1 MMNLRALLNKNWRQI
16 PKWIPI
22 LFLVGGFVGFID
34 SSYLSVLHYK
44 NVIPPCSILGQCE
57 TVLTSRYA
65 VVWGVPT
72 ALFGA
77 FYYLVVVILSVLY
90 FDTKQAK
97 YLIAAMGAI
106 TLGFL
111 FTLWFLY
118 LQAFVIKAFC
128 EYCLLSAG
136 VTTTLFVTVLV
147 SVTNLQYSP
156 SPNN

>member
-1 MMNLRALLNKNWRQI
+1 MTNLRNLLTGNFPPV
-16 PKWIPI
+16 PKFLSI
-22 LFLVGGFVGFID
+22 LFLIGGFVGFLD

-44 NVIPPCSILGQCE
+44 NIIPPCSILGECE
-57 TVLTSRYA
+57 KVLTSRYA
-65 VVWGVPT
+65 VIWGVPT

-90 FDTKQAK
+90 FDTKRVR
-97 YLIAAMGAI
+97 YIFAAMGTIAI
-106 TLGFL
+106 GFV

-136 VTTTLFVTVLV
+136 ITTTLFIVVAALF
-147 SVTNLQYSP
+147 VTNNKRAYNS
-156 SPNN
+156 

>member
-1 MMNLRALLNKNWRQI
+1 MTNLRTLLNKNWRQI
-16 PKWIPI
+16 PKWLPT
-22 LFLVGGFVGFID
+22 LFLIGGFVGFID

-44 NVIPPCSILGQCE
+44 NIIPPCSILGECE
-57 TVLTSRYA
+57 NVLTSRYA
-65 VVWGVPT
+65 VIWGVPT
-72 ALFGA
+72 ALFGT

-90 FDTKQAK
+90 LDTKRIK
-97 YLIAAMGAI
+97 YLTLAMGAI

-136 VTTTLFVTVLV
+136 VTTTLFTGTLIVVAR
-147 SVTNLQYSP
+147 SRKREYN
-156 SPNN
+156 